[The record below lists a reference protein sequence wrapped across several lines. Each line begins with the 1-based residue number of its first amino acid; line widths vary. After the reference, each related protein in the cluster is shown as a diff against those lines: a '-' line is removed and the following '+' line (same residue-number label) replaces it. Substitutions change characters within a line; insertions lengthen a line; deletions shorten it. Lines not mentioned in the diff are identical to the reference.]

1 MSSVSVFVPCYNYG
15 RFLEASVR
23 SALDQPGVDVRVL
36 VLDDTSTD
44 ETPAVAERLSADRRV
59 SYVRHRT
66 NQGHIATYNEGIEW
80 ADGDYVVLLSADDLL
95 APGALRR
102 ATDLLD
108 AHPSVAFAYGDVIR
122 FRSGDP
128 LPPARTGQGRRS
140 WRVWP
145 GEAWIERSCRT
156 GRNFVAASGVA
167 VRTDVHKEAGG
178 YRPGL
183 PRTGDRELWLRLAAH
198 GDVGRLRSCDQ
209 AYHRRHEDNMTGSQ
223 LTSGLDRFAQRRA
236 AFDAFFDSCSERLD
250 EPDQLRR
257 LAAASLARWAVRTV
271 CQALDEGRS
280 DVDGSSVPAMLEQAA
295 ATWPYG
301 RLPEAGALG
310 WRLRLGPE
318 RCRRIGPLV
327 TTAARPRSWARTRL
341 GGERVP

>member
-108 AHPSVAFAYGDVIR
+108 PHPSVAFAYGDVIR
-122 FRSGDP
+122 FSSESP

-140 WRVWP
+140 WRIWP
-145 GEAWIERSCRT
+145 GEKWIERSCRT
-156 GRNFVAASGVA
+156 GRNFVAASGVV
-167 VRTDVHKEAGG
+167 VRTSVHKEAGG
-178 YRPGL
+178 YRPEL
-183 PRTGDRELWLRLAAH
+183 PRTGDRELWLRLAAY
-198 GDVGRLRSCDQ
+198 GDVGRLRGCDQ
-209 AYHRRHEDNMTGSQ
+209 AYHRRHDINMSGSS
-223 LTSGLDRFAQRRA
+223 LASGLQRIAQRRA
-236 AFDAFFDSCSERLD
+236 AFDFFFDSCAARLGD
-250 EPDQLRR
+250 PQRLRR
-257 LAAASLARWAVRTV
+257 LADDSLARWAVRMV
-271 CQALDEGRS
+271 CAALDEGRS
-280 DVDGSSVPAMLEQAA
+280 DVDGSPLPAVLEQARA
-295 ATWPYG
+295 IRSDAS
-301 RLPEAGALG
+301 LPEAAALA

-327 TTAARPRSWARTRL
+327 TTAARPRSWVRTRV
-341 GGERVP
+341 GTERAP